1 MNGPTLRAPR
11 GACDCHMHFYG
22 PRDRYPLAPTCPVEP
37 PPVDWI
43 DDDALRS
50 RVLVDNPANLYGF

>member
-1 MNGPTLRAPR
+1 
-11 GACDCHMHFYG
+11 MHFYG

-50 RVLVDNPANLYGF
+50 RVLVDSPANLYGF

>member
-1 MNGPTLRAPR
+1 VPWSSSAR
-11 GACDCHMHFYG
+11 G
-22 PRDRYPLAPTCPVEP
+22 DRPDDAVLLDVLL
-37 PPVDWI
+37 DWI